1 MTNKKKSNC
10 GRPAGRIKTAKIEIS
25 IEPAVKDEFMTL
37 LRNQGKTASVEIG
50 LWIRDY
56 IKNNKLEE
64 EEEMKV
70 VSFFS
75 GLGGLDKG
83 FVDTGY
89 DIIWANDFDKYA
101 VQTYKANFGDHI
113 VLGDI
118 NEIPLEEIPDCD
130 ILIGGFPC
138 QPFSMMGQQKGFEDT
153 RGTLFFRIAEIVDD
167 KIKRG
172 KKPKAIILENV
183 RSLRTHNNGETYK
196 EIYRILHDVLGYNV
210 FCDILNSAD
219 YGVPQTRN
227 RTYIVCFDNKN
238 AKFEFPEKEKL
249 IKTLQDLLEPEVDD
263 KYFLSDRILPTIL
276 SDGTGGYK
284 AKSEIDL
291 KIARPLCATMAKMH
305 RACQDNYVTQNG
317 RVRRLTPRECA
328 RLQGFQ
334 DSFVIPV
341 SDSQAYKQFGNAVTV
356 NVSKAVAQ
364 SVKATLI
371 NLGEWK
377 D

>member
-1 MTNKKKSNC
+1 
-10 GRPAGRIKTAKIEIS
+10 
-25 IEPAVKDEFMTL
+25 
-37 LRNQGKTASVEIG
+37 
-50 LWIRDY
+50 
-56 IKNNKLEE
+56 
-64 EEEMKV
+64 MKV

-101 VQTYKANFGDHI
+101 VQTYKANFGEHI

-138 QPFSMMGQQKGFEDT
+138 QPFSMMGQQKGFEDA

-167 KIKRG
+167 KIKKG

-227 RTYIVCFDNKN
+227 RTYIVCFDNQN
-238 AKFEFPEKEKL
+238 ARFEFPEKKKL
-249 IKTLQDLLEPEVDD
+249 NKTLQDLLEPEVDD

-291 KIARPLCATMAKMH
+291 KIARP
-305 RACQDNYVTQNG
+305 CQDNYVTQKG
-317 RVRRLTPRECA
+317 RIRRLTPRECA